1 MAEITWW
8 GHATVTIADSGVR
21 VLTDPVLV
29 RHVVHLRRRHPVD
42 LGPARD
48 ADVVLISHLHMDH
61 LHLPSLAILPAR
73 TTIVVP
79 RGALQLVDR
88 LGRRRI
94 REVDVGDEIVVGGLR
109 IHVVRAEHDGHRGP
123 WTKLQA
129 PTLGYV
135 VEGRSTTYFAGDTD
149 IFDDMARLPRLDTA
163 LLPTGG
169 WGPNLGPG
177 HLDPERAAHALN
189 VLRAAT
195 AIPIHYGTFWPLGMR
210 RVRSHLFHGPGLEF
224 AEQAAQI
231 APKVTVHVL
240 APGAAHQ
247 TDAASPTPETGS
259 GFPPR

>member
-79 RGALQLVDR
+79 RGARPLVDR
-88 LGRRRI
+88 LGHRRI
-94 REVDVGDEIVVGGLR
+94 REMEAGEELDIAGLR
-109 IHVVRAEHDGHRGP
+109 IHAVRADHDGHRGP
-123 WTKLQA
+123 WTKLEA
-129 PTLGYV
+129 PALGYV
-135 VEGRSTTYFAGDTD
+135 VEGKTTTYFAGDTD

-189 VLRAAT
+189 VLRAT
-195 AIPIHYGTFWPLGMR
+195 SAIPIHYGTFWPLGLG

-231 APKVTVHVL
+231 APSVAVHVL
-240 APGAAHQ
+240 APGAVHGSA
-247 TDAASPTPETGS
+247 TSTPGS
-259 GFPPR
+259 GSGITPR